1 MGKKKKCPEPDCPK
15 CLPGWLAAFGDLMS
29 LLLCFFVL
37 LLSMSTMDA
46 KKVEEAVGSLSGAL
60 SVLEGGTKTEI
71 SKERQQ
77 ETTPIDQ
84 DDETAQKIKTM
95 KRTIIEINEMVKDS
109 SSEAAK
115 VTLEES
121 EDGFMIRLPASLL
134 FAPGSAELANDDA
147 VLFLKRIAMIIE
159 KLPKDLHINV
169 IGHTDNSPAETIGN
183 FRGNWSLSA
192 ERAITV
198 TQELINNDVAPK
210 LLTACGKG
218 EFEPIASNLTPEGK
232 EKNRR
237 VELYFFS
244 KEKDSKEQARKSVL
258 DASKNGG

>member
-1 MGKKKKCPEPDCPK
+1 MAKKKCPEPDCPK

-46 KKVEEAVGSLSGAL
+46 KKVAEAVGSLSGAL

-71 SKERQQ
+71 SQERQQ

-95 KRTIIEINEMVKDS
+95 KRTIIEINEMMNDGS
-109 SSEAAK
+109 AESTEI
-115 VTLEES
+115 TLLES
-121 EDGFMIRLPASLL
+121 EDGFMIRLPAKLL
-134 FAPGSAELANDDA
+134 FKPGQAEIDNEDA
-147 VLFLKRIAMIIE
+147 FLFLKRMALIID
-159 KLPKDLHINV
+159 KLPKNLHINIV
-169 IGHTDNSPAETIGN
+169 GHTDNSSMETVGLY
-183 FRGNWSLSA
+183 RGNWSLSA
-192 ERAITV
+192 ERAISV
-198 TQELINNDVAPK
+198 ANELIHNGIEAK
-210 LLTACGKG
+210 LITAGGKA
-218 EFEPIASNLTPEGK
+218 EFDPIASNLTAEGK

-244 KEKDSKEQARKSVL
+244 KNKDDKESTKKSIL
-258 DASKNGG
+258 DSTKNGE

>member
-1 MGKKKKCPEPDCPK
+1 MAKKKCPQPDCPK

-46 KKVEEAVGSLSGAL
+46 KKVAEAVGSLSGAL

-95 KRTIIEINEMVKDS
+95 KRTIIEINEMMKDGS
-109 SSEAAK
+109 AESTEI
-115 VTLEES
+115 TLHES
-121 EDGFMIRLPASLL
+121 EDGFMIRLPAKLL
-134 FAPGSAELANDDA
+134 FKSGQAEIDNEDA
-147 VLFLKRIAMIIE
+147 FLFLKRMALIID
-159 KLPKDLHINV
+159 KLPKNLHINIV
-169 IGHTDNSPAETIGN
+169 GHTDSSSMDSDGLY
-183 FRGNWSLSA
+183 RGNWSLSA
-192 ERAITV
+192 ERAISV
-198 TQELINNDVAPK
+198 TKELIHNGIEAK
-210 LLTACGKG
+210 LITAGGKA
-218 EFEPIASNLTPEGK
+218 EFDPIASNLTDEGK

-244 KEKDSKEQARKSVL
+244 KNKDDKESTKKSIL
-258 DASKNGG
+258 DNTKNGG

>member
-1 MGKKKKCPEPDCPK
+1 VAKKKCPEVECPK

-84 DDETAQKIKTM
+84 QDETAQKIKTM
-95 KRTIIEINEMVKDS
+95 KRTIIEINEMMKNGS
-109 SSEAAK
+109 ANASEI
-115 VTLEES
+115 TLQES
-121 EDGFMIRLPASLL
+121 EDGFMIRLPAKLL
-134 FAPGSAELANDDA
+134 FKSGEALIQDEDA
-147 VLFLKRIAMIIE
+147 LLFLKRIALIID
-159 KLPKDLHINV
+159 KLPKHLHINIV
-169 IGHTDNSPAETIGN
+169 GHTDNSPSDTVGLY
-183 FRGNWSLSA
+183 RGNWSLSA
-192 ERAITV
+192 ERAISV
-198 TQELINNDVAPK
+198 AKELIKDGIEPK
-210 LLTACGKG
+210 LITAGGKA
-218 EFEPIASNLTPEGK
+218 EFDPIASNLTPEGK

-244 KEKDSKEQARKSVL
+244 KDKDDKQSAKKSIL
-258 DASKNGG
+258 DAQKPGG